1 MVEIRQKP
9 IGKCSNMKIRNFNLS
24 WRRKNRNEKKWEGRY
39 KKPEYNQEGLDC
51 DSIFLFNGKPF
62 KWWWTLA
69 KPIRISF
76 VFALFLTGISMA
88 MTTIVP
94 TVLGRFVDDVY
105 IGGDLS
111 LVLKYSLIIAA
122 VPFIRSILTLTYRYI
137 LERCSQDVLM
147 RLRAGVYRHL
157 QKMDGPFYDAVGV
170 GDLMARMTGDL
181 DMLRHFTSYVLM
193 TTFEQ
198 IVIFVAGSLIIFSIS
213 PVLALTALAFAP
225 ALLII
230 ANRFRKEVKPVWS
243 NVRHQFSKLNS
254 VVSKN
259 IAGNRVVKSF
269 DRGEYE
275 TGKFETENN
284 AYRDINMES
293 ARIWIKYIPALDGLA
308 NFLTIPVILVG
319 GILVINEKM
328 SLGGLVAFNG
338 LLFVIS
344 NPMRMIG
351 GLVNEIQRF
360 SASAEKIIE
369 LLMERPRVTS
379 GDECDQNNTSYNKNN
394 TAVSFE
400 NVSFVYPAKRSVL
413 KKKNTRNR
421 RKKHLDINS
430 DLGALINVSLEVK
443 KGERIGIIGATG
455 SGKTSF
461 ISLLMRF
468 YDATWGEI
476 KINGKNIKQF
486 DLKCLRKKMGIVMQD
501 VFLFSDTVEG
511 NIAYAA
517 PDAKME
523 DIVSAAKI
531 ARADD
536 FISKMPEGYDTIV
549 GERGVGLSGGQKQRI
564 ALARALLTD
573 AEILILDDTTSAI
586 DMETEREI
594 QKGLDKVF
602 KEKTVFIIAH
612 RLSSVRKTDRIY
624 VFNKGRIA
632 EQGTHEELIALK
644 GLYYETYLIQTGL
657 ENYDNNESGVV

>member
-1 MVEIRQKP
+1 
-9 IGKCSNMKIRNFNLS
+9 MKSRNFNLS
-24 WRRKNRNEKKWEGRY
+24 KRRRSESENNKENRY
-39 KKPEYNQEGLDC
+39 KKPEYNQEALDC
-51 DSIFLFNGKPF
+51 DSVFLFNGKPF

-69 KPIRISF
+69 KPIRASF

-94 TVLGRFVDDVY
+94 TILGRFVDDVY

-111 LVLKYSLIIAA
+111 LAVKYSLIIVM
-122 VPFIRSILTLTYRYI
+122 VPFVRSILTLLYRYI
-137 LERCSQDVLM
+137 MERCSQDILM

-157 QKMDGPFYDAVGV
+157 QRMDGPFYDATGV

-181 DMLRHFTSYVLM
+181 DMVRYFTSYVLM

-198 IVIFVAGSLIIFSIS
+198 IVIFLAGSLIIFSIS

-225 ALLII
+225 ILLII
-230 ANRFRKEVKPVWS
+230 ANRFRKEVKPIWS
-243 NVRHQFSKLNS
+243 NVRLQFSKLNS
-254 VVSKN
+254 IVSQN
-259 IAGNRVVKSF
+259 IAGNRIVKSF

-275 TGKFETENN
+275 TGKFEKENK
-284 AYRDINMES
+284 AYKDINMES
-293 ARIWIKYIPALDGLA
+293 VKVWIKYIPALDGLA

-360 SASAEKIIE
+360 SASADKIIE
-369 LLMERPRVTS
+369 LLMERPRVST
-379 GDECDQNNTSYNKNN
+379 GKDCDEDETGCTENDI
-394 TAVSFE
+394 AVSFE
-400 NVSFVYPAKRSVL
+400 DVSFVYPAKRSVL
-413 KKKNTRNR
+413 KMKTGRRRDKKFDLNA
-421 RKKHLDINS
+421 
-430 DLGALINVSLEVK
+430 DLGVLKNVCFKVK
-443 KGERIGIIGATG
+443 KGEKIGIIGATG
-455 SGKTSF
+455 SGKTSL

-476 KINGKNIKQF
+476 KINGKSIKEF
-486 DLKCLRKKMGIVMQD
+486 DLKCLRRKMGIVIQD

-511 NIAYAA
+511 NIAYGN
-517 PDAKME
+517 PDAKLE
-523 DIVSAAKI
+523 DIISAAKI
-531 ARADD
+531 AKADD
-536 FISKMPEGYDTIV
+536 FIGKMPEGYDTIV

-573 AEILILDDTTSAI
+573 PEILILDDTTSAI

-594 QKGLDKVF
+594 QKGLDEIF
-602 KEKTVFIIAH
+602 KDKTVFIVAH
-612 RLSSVRKTDRIY
+612 RLSSVRKADRIY
-624 VFNKGRIA
+624 VFDKGRIA
-632 EQGTHEELIALK
+632 EQGTHEELILQK

-657 ENYDNNESGVV
+657 ENYEETESVVS